1 MSSFGEKMHE
11 IRNQKSSKNMATFKG
26 FPRTFHQKF
35 SNNMATFDGF
45 PRIFHQ
51 KYKPCV
57 PEEWASGVKNLT
69 FIDRGSVDVNMQFL
83 AARSR

>member
-1 MSSFGEKMHE
+1 
-11 IRNQKSSKNMATFKG
+11 
-26 FPRTFHQKF
+26 
-35 SNNMATFDGF
+35 MATFDGF

-57 PEEWASGVKNLT
+57 PEEWASRVKNLT